1 MFIQTKSRYKT
12 TMHTKKIF
20 PLIMLSCNP
29 YNTDEDVLF
38 GKLLDKSLD
47 LNTIQAREYSTER
60 KNLMEQDEEEN
71 NFYRNITKSTNEPEK
86 SSTLDLSLQ
95 DVEMPELCYPP
106 LLSRSFNLAE
116 ILEIG
121 KIDIYSD
128 EKVLQLINDV
138 IMSGI
143 KTVAKDVHQGD
154 LFISLPYQNKNNNN
168 SPTVAFARGACA
180 VVVDVRDKDKSI
192 PPSKDEIFIAVE
204 NSFKVLGRIA
214 SSFFGNPSRR
224 MTIIGVTGTCGKTT
238 TSWYIRSILET
249 MNQLTGLVG
258 SIEYALAEHLL
269 NEDGSFWR
277 PTLQGPIRDRDGT
290 SPFHLTPY
298 PLGKYKVIRT
308 TPDALEIQKLMASLC
323 DRGANS
329 CVLECS
335 SIGLDEGRCSNID
348 FDVVVHTNLTKSHMD
363 YHYSFKNY
371 LNAKLK
377 LFMMLSDNSRQ
388 RAVINLDDSFAEQFA
403 WAAEKVPIITY
414 SKIDSNADVYLAKAV
429 TTVNESSIF
438 VVTHMSTHLKI
449 TSKIIGS
456 INIYNILS
464 SIATGLAIGSP
475 FNKILTGIEAVEVIP
490 GRCEL
495 LKNKYDLTVIVDN
508 ANTPG
513 EVSRILDAIR
523 DCKPSRIIA
532 VIGCCGDRQ
541 KSKRARI
548 GEIVNH
554 KSEIVILT
562 NDNPGKEQPNEI
574 ITDIVAGWP
583 DEILLKCNWYIYPWY
598 QDIGRLPI
606 WFNDL
611 ALWVQSE
618 TKRFIIEDRNL
629 AIKVAIYTA
638 QKDDI
643 VVILGKGERDYQEWS
658 SEKLF
663 DEHNINIKK
672 NPLILKSLVRGWFD
686 DRVEGKNAL
695 SKVPHINAMF
705 PGINRSSLP
714 WSWPGL
720 HRKHPLE
727 EWDCNLF
734 EDKI

>member
-1 MFIQTKSRYKT
+1 MTQSYNPNHTGEDFI
-12 TMHTKKIF
+12 
-20 PLIMLSCNP
+20 
-29 YNTDEDVLF
+29 F

-47 LNTIQAREYSTER
+47 LKTNHAREYSTER
-60 KNLMEQDEEEN
+60 ENRKSDEKTK
-71 NFYRNITKSTNEPEK
+71 FYRNTSKSMGEYEK
-86 SSTLDLSLQ
+86 SSILNLSLQ
-95 DVEMPELCYPP
+95 DVETPESSYPP
-106 LLSRSFNLAE
+106 LLFRSFNLAE

-128 EKVLQLINDV
+128 EKVLYSINDV

-143 KTVAKDVHQGD
+143 KTSAKDVNQGD
-154 LFISLPYQNKNNNN
+154 LFISLPHQNNNN
-168 SPTVAFARGACA
+168 NLSTVAFARGACA
-180 VVVDVRDKDKSI
+180 VVNDVCDKDKSTW
-192 PPSKDEIFIAVE
+192 SSTDEISIAVE
-204 NSFKVLGRIA
+204 NSFKVLGRVA
-214 SSFFGNPSRR
+214 ASFFGNPSRR

-277 PTLQGPIRDRDGT
+277 PTSPDPTRDRDST

-308 TPDALEIQKLMASLC
+308 TPGVLEVQKLMASLC
-323 DRGANS
+323 DRGVNS

-348 FDVVVHTNLTKSHMD
+348 FDVAVHTNLTKNHMD
-363 YHYSFKNY
+363 YHESFKNY
-371 LNAKLK
+371 LNSKLK
-377 LFMMLSDNSRQ
+377 LFMMLSDNFRQ

-403 WAAEKVPIITY
+403 WAAEKVPIVTY
-414 SKIDSNADVYLAKAV
+414 SKVDSNADVYLAKAE
-429 TTVNESSIF
+429 TTINESAIV
-438 VVTHMSTHLKI
+438 VVTHINTHLKI

-456 INIYNILS
+456 LNIYSILS
-464 SIATGLAIGSP
+464 SIATGLAIGAP
-475 FNKILTGIEAVEVIP
+475 FNKILTGIEVVEIIP

-495 LKNKYDLTVIVDN
+495 LKNKYDFTVLIDN

-513 EVSRILDAIR
+513 ELSRILDAIR
-523 DCKPSRIIA
+523 DCKPARIIA

-541 KSKRARI
+541 KGKRARI
-548 GEIVNH
+548 GEIVHH

-598 QDIGRLPI
+598 QDIGRLPM

-629 AIKVAIYTA
+629 AIKIAIYTA
-638 QKDDI
+638 QKDDV

-658 SEKLF
+658 SDKLF
-663 DEHNINIKK
+663 DKNNINIKK
-672 NPLILKSLVRGWFD
+672 NPLILKSSIRGWFD
-686 DRVEGKNAL
+686 DRVESRNAL
-695 SKVPHINAMF
+695 SKVPHINAVF

-734 EDKI
+734 QDKT